1 MRPSGQYLQ
10 KGIVMRQ
17 PLMLVV
23 VHNGLIALERRMD
36 VHAPHLTGPQY
47 DGMGRQ
53 IQLGIRAE
61 RRSVLLV
68 VYFDPI
74 SFSHGDLTLDWTD
87 GTLVGGRGGFGG
99 RFARE
104 SCTEVVFRFLG
115 DG

>member
-10 KGIVMRQ
+10 KWIIMGQ

-23 VHNGLIALERRMD
+23 VHNGLIPLERRMD
-36 VHAPHLTGPQY
+36 VHTPNLTGPQY

-53 IQLGIRAE
+53 IQLRVRAE

-87 GTLVGGRGGFGG
+87 GTVVVGGRGFG

-104 SCTEVVFRFLG
+104 SCTEVVLGFLG